1 MPRKAIE
8 LALRRQKVPVRLMT
22 AVMSLYATMADKG
35 LQTSDFRLQISDFR
49 FQTSDFRLQTSNFRF
64 QISFRFAYLMRFSCM
79 RKFST
84 FCIFNEAARMR
95 RIGTLCGGLAY
106 LMRWQKRDTMC

>member
-49 FQTSDFRLQTSNFRF
+49 LQISDFRLQTSDFKLQISNKF
-64 QISFRFAYLMRFSCM
+64 QI
-79 RKFST
+79 
-84 FCIFNEAARMR
+84 CIFNEVLVHAQ
-95 RIGTLCGGLAY
+95 I
-106 LMRWQKRDTMC
+106 